1 MTSLPLYQLLG
12 GRARQQFVAY
22 GYGMMFRKCDDLPAV
37 YEDEAARIVDMPR
50 RSTRL
55 ARRRECDLE

>member
-1 MTSLPLYQLLG
+1 MLG

-22 GYGMMFRKCDDLPAV
+22 GYGMIFRKCDDLPAV
-37 YEDEAARIVDMPR
+37 YEDEAAQIVDVPR
-50 RSTRL
+50 LSTRL